1 MILNISNITKSFGDK
16 TILKDVSFGINEHEM
31 VALIGNNGTGKTT
44 LLNIIMGKEHAD
56 SGDIFLK
63 KDAKIA
69 YLPQVITFEDDRTI
83 CEEALDV
90 FSSLIAEEKTLRDM
104 EKEMS
109 SLSGDELDKH
119 MDVYHQKMDSFVNNR
134 GLTYKN
140 EINATLSGLKF
151 LGGDMDR
158 KVSSLSG
165 GEKTRLLLALILLQK
180 PDIIL
185 LDEPTNHLDMDS
197 IAFLEKELLSL
208 NCAALIISHDRYF
221 LNKVVKKV
229 AWINNT
235 SILSYS
241 GNYDDF
247 IVKRDAY
254 VLARMREY
262 NKEQAYIKK
271 QEEVIALLRS
281 FNREKSIKRAESRVK
296 QLDKRAAVEKVNIE
310 TTEMSLEFKVNKE
323 SGMDVLSID
332 NLFFDYN
339 GNKILEGVSLEIKK
353 GERIAL
359 IGANGTGKSTFL
371 KLINREL
378 RQSAG
383 DIEYGTNVEIS
394 YFDQNAKVLDDNDTI
409 FESIQNSYP
418 DMTNTEIRNMLGSF
432 SFRDDDVFKRIST
445 LSGGERSRVILSKL
459 MLSKGNLLILDEPT
473 NHLDMTSKEILE
485 EAINNFE
492 GTVLYVSHDRYFINK
507 TATKVVE
514 LKGGHFTQY
523 IGNYDYYLLK
533 SSEQNSASKSP
544 DAPSLVKDEPTK
556 NNLDYLSQK
565 KEKAEKQKR
574 EKDIKKIEEKIE
586 ALENKKTEI
595 EESMIN
601 PDIASNSAKLNELC
615 SELNDIN
622 LEIDELMNK
631 WEELES

>member
-83 CEEALDV
+83 YEEALDV

-221 LNKVVKKV
+221 LNKVVKQV

-378 RQSAG
+378 RQSSG

-432 SFRDDDVFKRIST
+432 SFRDVFKRIST

-523 IGNYDYYLLK
+523 IGNYDYYLTK
-533 SSEQNSASKSP
+533 SAELNVLPNADNSCV
-544 DAPSLVKDEPTK
+544 LKDEPTK

-586 ALENKKTEI
+586 ALENKKAEI
-595 EESMIN
+595 EESMN
-601 PDIASNSAKLNELC
+601 KPDIASNSAKLNELC

>member
-83 CEEALDV
+83 YEEALDV

-339 GNKILEGVSLEIKK
+339 GNKILEGV
-353 GERIAL
+353 
-359 IGANGTGKSTFL
+359 
-371 KLINREL
+371 
-378 RQSAG
+378 QSAG

-432 SFRDDDVFKRIST
+432 SFRDDDVFKKIST

-523 IGNYDYYLLK
+523 IGNYDYYLTK
-533 SSEQNSASKSP
+533 SAELNVLPNADNSCV
-544 DAPSLVKDEPTK
+544 LKDEPTK

-574 EKDIKKIEEKIE
+574 EKDIKKIEGKIE
-586 ALENKKTEI
+586 ALENKKAEI
-595 EESMIN
+595 EESMN
-601 PDIASNSAKLNELC
+601 KPDIASNSAKLNELC

>member
-1 MILNISNITKSFGDK
+1 MILNISNITKSFADK
-16 TILKDVSFGINEHEM
+16 TILKDVSLGVNEHEM

-44 LLNIIMGKEHAD
+44 LLNIIMGREHAD

-83 CEEALDV
+83 YEEALDV

-104 EKEMS
+104 EDGMS
-109 SLSGDELDKH
+109 SLSGDELNKY

-254 VLARMREY
+254 VLAKMREY

-296 QLDKRAAVEKVNIE
+296 QLDRRATVEKVNIE

-378 RQSAG
+378 RQSSG
-383 DIEYGTNVEIS
+383 VIEYGTNVEIS

-533 SSEQNSASKSP
+533 SSEQNSGAKSP

-556 NNLDYLSQK
+556 NNLDYQSQK

-586 ALENKKTEI
+586 ALENKKVLI
-595 EESMIN
+595 EESMN
-601 PDIASNSAKLNELC
+601 KPETTSNSAKLNELC